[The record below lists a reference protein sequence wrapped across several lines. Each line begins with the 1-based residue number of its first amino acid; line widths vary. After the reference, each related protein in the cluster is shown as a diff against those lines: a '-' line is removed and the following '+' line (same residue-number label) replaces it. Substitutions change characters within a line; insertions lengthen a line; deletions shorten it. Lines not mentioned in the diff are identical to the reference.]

1 MTNCTFYQGSH
12 SSRGVP
18 WHQLLFGKIFQDSR
32 TLLIV
37 FGILVCVC
45 VLYVGV
51 CIWYLRVVIFSECLC
66 LVSLCLEYTAQYM
79 LWIKFS

>member
-1 MTNCTFYQGSH
+1 MCIWYF
-12 SSRGVP
+12 GVCVCVCVLYVGVCI
-18 WHQLLFGKIFQDSR
+18 WYFGVR
-32 TLLIV
+32 
-37 FGILVCVC
+37 VC

-66 LVSLCLEYTAQYM
+66 LGSLCLEYTAQYM